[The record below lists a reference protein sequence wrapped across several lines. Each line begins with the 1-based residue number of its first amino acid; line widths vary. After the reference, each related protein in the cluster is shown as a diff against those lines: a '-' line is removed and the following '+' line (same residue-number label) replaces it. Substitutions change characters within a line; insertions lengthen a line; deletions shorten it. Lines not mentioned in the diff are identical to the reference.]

1 MKKKQSEDESLVLK
15 LNEWSRIL
23 SEDNIEVI
31 KSIIRGAKQRRDD
44 LKLDKQERKRISEEK
59 AKRTSRL
66 RLREIAEKFREDL
79 IKKQTPSEAKF
90 KIILKELNIKY
101 EFQKIFYT
109 EVSFYIADFYLL
121 DYNIVIEVDGGYHAT
136 SEQRSKDNKRTAKL
150 IEDIEGVYRIKNE
163 AVDNIELAKNIVK
176 GFLVKAKKEN
186 LKKRMDKHY
195 K

>member
-15 LNEWSRIL
+15 VNEWSRIL
-23 SEDNIEVI
+23 SEDNIEII
-31 KSIIRGAKQRRDD
+31 KSIVRGAKQRRDS
-44 LKLDKQERKRISEEK
+44 LRIDKNEKKRIVEEK

-79 IKKQTPSEAKF
+79 IKKQTSSEAKF

-109 EVSFYIADFYLL
+109 ETTFYIADFYLL
-121 DYNIVIEVDGGYHAT
+121 DYNIVIEVDGGYHTT

-163 AVDNIELAKNIVK
+163 AVDNIELAKGIVK
-176 GFLVKAKKEN
+176 GFLVKAKKQK
-186 LKKRMDKHY
+186 LDKRVAKHY